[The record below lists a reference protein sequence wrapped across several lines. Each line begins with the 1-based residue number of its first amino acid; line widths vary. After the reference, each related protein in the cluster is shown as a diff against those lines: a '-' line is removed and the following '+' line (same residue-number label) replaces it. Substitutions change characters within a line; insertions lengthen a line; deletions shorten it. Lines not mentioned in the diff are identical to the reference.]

1 MKALTFIKK
10 IVEKKAT
17 EIGLRQSCKKTIQH
31 HGYFPKTYTNTF
43 NNSMR
48 FYQNCMFGMIVFQIN
63 KPTTIY
69 LL

>member
-31 HGYFPKTYTNTF
+31 HGYFPKTYTNTY
-43 NNSMR
+43 NYSMR
-48 FYQNCMFGMIVFQIN
+48 FYQNCMFGMIALQIN
-63 KPTTIY
+63 K
-69 LL
+69 